1 MFFQQDMADAVDL
14 LHCQL
19 RVQRKGEYLLRR
31 LPGGRSILPSG
42 FWSVCGSRFRPAQA
56 AVTCGSRFC
65 LILTAVTCGGRFRP
79 AQAAVTCEIA
89 RKRIEIF
96 PGKNPVCGK
105 KLRGL
110 IPGILVCLK
119 QDRKVGIVGL
129 HTILRIEKP
138 ESLRAAKPLPI
149 AFRSLLPL

>member
-1 MFFQQDMADAVDL
+1 MFFQQDMADAVDF

-42 FWSVCGSRFRPAQA
+42 FWSVCR
-56 AVTCGSRFC
+56 SRFC
-65 LILTAVTCGGRFRP
+65 LILTAVTCGSRFRP

-89 RKRIEIF
+89 RKRIEIL